1 MNDELLFADD
11 HEDESVEYQGTWK
24 ILIVDDEPEIH
35 AVTKLALSDFEFQ
48 NRNLEF
54 ISVFNGEQAREV
66 LLKERDIAVVLLD
79 VVMETDDAGL
89 RIADFIRNEANNHFI
104 RIILRTGQ
112 PGQAPERD
120 VIINYDINDYKSK
133 TELTAQKLFTV
144 VIAALRSYRDI
155 VA

>member
-54 ISVFNGEQAREV
+54 ILS
-66 LLKERDIAVVLLD
+66 LIH
-79 VVMETDDAGL
+79 
-89 RIADFIRNEANNHFI
+89 I
-104 RIILRTGQ
+104 
-112 PGQAPERD
+112 
-120 VIINYDINDYKSK
+120 
-133 TELTAQKLFTV
+133 
-144 VIAALRSYRDI
+144 
-155 VA
+155 